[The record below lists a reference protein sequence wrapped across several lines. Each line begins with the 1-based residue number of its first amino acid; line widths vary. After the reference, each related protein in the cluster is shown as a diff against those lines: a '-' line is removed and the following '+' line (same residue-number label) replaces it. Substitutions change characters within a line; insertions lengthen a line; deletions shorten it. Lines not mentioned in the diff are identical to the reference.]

1 MGPIIPVSWSWCDTD
16 RRHRYYMDGSSLTHG
31 IHSVNDSS
39 SMLNNLSFLITP
51 CFTYKYALSS
61 IVEKSFEV
69 IRVSL
74 LLIIQKYVETL
85 ICTPYLLS
93 ISDNI
98 PKAIVAWSQLYG
110 SPAPVLSLPCLASW
124 RLKWKAS
131 VWFLSYSLLSLPV
144 HLSLYSLGL
153 VDSVTEA
160 FLSHCIPLSESQPR
174 AVCDQ
179 NHNHLLLCPNGG
191 FSTPSC
197 IVNSTQTYS
206 GTVCPLKGK
215 VWILSRAH
223 VNLTYICYCLFIL
236 S

>member
-1 MGPIIPVSWSWCDTD
+1 
-16 RRHRYYMDGSSLTHG
+16 MDGSSHTHG

-110 SPAPVLSLPCLASW
+110 SPAPVLSLPCL
-124 RLKWKAS
+124 LKAQVEGFS
-131 VWFLSYSLLSLPV
+131 VILIIFLTFSPCTPQPVFAGFGRFCHRSISLPLHPTV
-144 HLSLYSLGL
+144 RKP
-153 VDSVTEA
+153 A
-160 FLSHCIPLSESQPR
+160 
-174 AVCDQ
+174 
-179 NHNHLLLCPNGG
+179 
-191 FSTPSC
+191 SC
-197 IVNSTQTYS
+197 
-206 GTVCPLKGK
+206 
-215 VWILSRAH
+215 
-223 VNLTYICYCLFIL
+223 CL
-236 S
+236 

>member
-1 MGPIIPVSWSWCDTD
+1 
-16 RRHRYYMDGSSLTHG
+16 MDGSSLTHG

-110 SPAPVLSLPCLASW
+110 SPAPVLSLPCLAS
-124 RLKWKAS
+124 
-131 VWFLSYSLLSLPV
+131 
-144 HLSLYSLGL
+144 
-153 VDSVTEA
+153 
-160 FLSHCIPLSESQPR
+160 
-174 AVCDQ
+174 
-179 NHNHLLLCPNGG
+179 
-191 FSTPSC
+191 
-197 IVNSTQTYS
+197 
-206 GTVCPLKGK
+206 
-215 VWILSRAH
+215 
-223 VNLTYICYCLFIL
+223 
-236 S
+236 